1 MPLTVNYKTEDD
13 VPWDWSTD
21 ERPII
26 TFVAPDKGWSGIWRA
41 VTPGNRHRYVLF

>member
-21 ERPII
+21 ECPII
-26 TFVAPDKGWSGIWRA
+26 TFVEPSKDWWSWTWRKVVPSRA
-41 VTPGNRHRYVLF
+41 RSVLL